1 MITLQQDDA
10 RQYFSIGIAKLER
23 PGQQANK
30 YSSIWQLN
38 MRVQQGF

>member
-1 MITLQQDDA
+1 MITLQQDEA
-10 RQYFSIGIAKLER
+10 RQCFSIGIAKLGR

-38 MRVQQGF
+38 MLIQQGF